1 VVDTKE
7 GIEEFFFQEKPV
19 KAILALKRANKPLY
33 AAIISKEIDSTY
45 AHTLEVLSMLKEL
58 KLVSF
63 HEEGRIKLVFLTEV
77 GLEAANVI
85 ENLLELFKLS
95 ELEYKL
101 DLLYEKDIKG
111 KLREDIDKK
120 HVLGRLDNY
129 KAELER
135 IIKENPQ
142 NISQLAEKLFKKADW
157 ISREVTGLVVG

>member
-1 VVDTKE
+1 MTE
-7 GIEEFFFQEKPV
+7 EIEEFLFQEKPV
-19 KAILALKRANKPLY
+19 KAILALKKANKPLY

-45 AHTLEVLSMLKEL
+45 AHTLNVLSALKEL
-58 KLVSF
+58 KLVNF
-63 HEEGRIKLVFLTEV
+63 QENGRIKQVFLTEV
-77 GLEAANVI
+77 GLEIAKII
-85 ENLLELFKLS
+85 EDLSELFKLS

-129 KAELER
+129 KAELEA
-135 IIKENPQ
+135 IIKEKPQ
-142 NISQLAEKLFKKADW
+142 NISQLAEKLLKKADW

>member
-1 VVDTKE
+1 MKE
-7 GIEEFFFQEKPV
+7 GIEKFLFQEKPV
-19 KAILALKRANKPLY
+19 KAILALKKADKPLY

-45 AHTLEVLSMLKEL
+45 AHTLNVLLTLKEL

-63 HEEGRIKLVFLTEV
+63 QEEGRIKQVFLTEV
-77 GLEAANVI
+77 GLEVAKEI
-85 ENLLELFKLS
+85 ESLLELFKLA
-95 ELEYKL
+95 EVEYKL

-120 HVLGRLDNY
+120 HVLGRLDNC

-135 IIKENPQ
+135 IIKEEPQ
-142 NISQLAEKLFKKADW
+142 NIAQLAEKLLKKADW

>member
-1 VVDTKE
+1 MKG
-7 GIEEFFFQEKPV
+7 GIEEFLFQEKPV
-19 KAILALKRANKPLY
+19 KTVLALKKTDKPLY

-45 AHTLEVLSMLKEL
+45 AHTLNVLLMLKEL

-63 HEEGRIKLVFLTEV
+63 QEEGRIKQVFLTEV
-77 GLEAANVI
+77 GLEVAKEI
-85 ENLLELFKLS
+85 ESLLELFKLA
-95 ELEYKL
+95 EVEYKL

-120 HVLGRLDNY
+120 HVLGRLDNC

-135 IIKENPQ
+135 IIKEEPQ
-142 NISQLAEKLFKKADW
+142 NIAQLAEKLLKKADW

>member
-1 VVDTKE
+1 MKG
-7 GIEEFFFQEKPV
+7 GIEEFLFQEKPV
-19 KAILALKRANKPLY
+19 KTVLALKKADKPLY

-45 AHTLEVLSMLKEL
+45 AHTLNVLLTLKEL

-63 HEEGRIKLVFLTEV
+63 QEEGRIKQVFLTEV
-77 GLEAANVI
+77 GLEVAKEI
-85 ENLLELFKLS
+85 ESLLELFKLA
-95 ELEYKL
+95 EVEYKL

-120 HVLGRLDNY
+120 HVLGRLDNC

-135 IIKENPQ
+135 IIKEEPQ
-142 NISQLAEKLFKKADW
+142 NIAQLAEKLLKKADW

>member
-1 VVDTKE
+1 MKE
-7 GIEEFFFQEKPV
+7 GIEKFLFQEKPV
-19 KAILALKRANKPLY
+19 KAILALKKADKPLY

-45 AHTLEVLSMLKEL
+45 AHTLNVLLMLKEL

-63 HEEGRIKLVFLTEV
+63 QEEGRIKQVFLTEV
-77 GLEAANVI
+77 GLEVAKEI
-85 ENLLELFKLS
+85 ESLLELFKLA
-95 ELEYKL
+95 EVEYKL

-120 HVLGRLDNY
+120 HVLGRLDNC

-135 IIKENPQ
+135 IIKEEPQ
-142 NISQLAEKLFKKADW
+142 NIAQLAEKLLKKADW

>member
-1 VVDTKE
+1 MKG
-7 GIEEFFFQEKPV
+7 GIEEFLFQEKPV
-19 KAILALKRANKPLY
+19 KTVLALKKADKPLY

-45 AHTLEVLSMLKEL
+45 AHTLNVLLMLKEL

-63 HEEGRIKLVFLTEV
+63 QEEGRIKQVFLTEV
-77 GLEAANVI
+77 GLEVAKEI
-85 ENLLELFKLS
+85 ESLLELFKLA
-95 ELEYKL
+95 EVEYKL

-120 HVLGRLDNY
+120 HVLGRLDNC

-142 NISQLAEKLFKKADW
+142 NISKLAEKLFKKADW
-157 ISREVTGLVVG
+157 ISREVTGLVIG

>member
-1 VVDTKE
+1 MKG
-7 GIEEFFFQEKPV
+7 GIEEFLFQEKPV
-19 KAILALKRANKPLY
+19 KTVLALKKADKPLY

-45 AHTLEVLSMLKEL
+45 AHTLNVLLMLKEL

-63 HEEGRIKLVFLTEV
+63 QEEGRIKQVFLTEV
-77 GLEAANVI
+77 GLEVAKEI
-85 ENLLELFKLS
+85 ESLLELFKLA
-95 ELEYKL
+95 EVEYKL

-120 HVLGRLDNY
+120 HVLGRLDNC

-135 IIKENPQ
+135 IIKEEPQ
-142 NISQLAEKLFKKADW
+142 NIAQLAEKLLKKADW

>member
-1 VVDTKE
+1 MRG
-7 GIEEFFFQEKPV
+7 GIEEPIFQEKPV
-19 KAILALKRANKPLY
+19 KTILALKKADKPLY

-45 AHTLEVLSMLKEL
+45 AHTLKVLSVLKEL

-63 HEEGRIKLVFLTEV
+63 HEEGRIKQVFLTEI
-77 GLEAANVI
+77 GLEVANLI
-85 ENLLELFKLS
+85 MSLSELFKLS

-101 DLLYEKDIKG
+101 DLLYEKEIRG

-120 HVLGRLDNY
+120 SVLGRLNNY
-129 KAELER
+129 KEELER

-142 NISQLAEKLFKKADW
+142 NISKLAEKLFKKADW

>member
-1 VVDTKE
+1 MKV
-7 GIEEFFFQEKPV
+7 GIEEFFFQEKPL
-19 KAILALKRANKPLY
+19 KAVLALKTADKPLY

-58 KLVSF
+58 KLVNF
-63 HEEGRIKLVFLTEV
+63 HEEGRIKQVFLTEV
-77 GLEAANVI
+77 GLEAANTI

-129 KAELER
+129 KADLER
-135 IIKENPQ
+135 IIKEKPQ
-142 NISQLAEKLFKKADW
+142 NISQLAEKLFKKADS
-157 ISREVTGLVVG
+157 ISREVTGLVIE

>member
-1 VVDTKE
+1 VGMKE

-19 KAILALKRANKPLY
+19 KAILALKKANKPLY

-45 AHTLEVLSMLKEL
+45 AHTLNIISMLKEL

-63 HEEGRIKLVFLTEV
+63 HEEGRIKPVFLTEV

-85 ENLLELFKLS
+85 ESLLELFKLS

-129 KAELER
+129 KEELER
-135 IIKENPQ
+135 IIKEKPQ